1 MFSFFKKVYCI
12 NLTSREDRWERCKK
26 EFDLVK
32 VTNQVERFS
41 AVNLRRFDFDEQYDV
56 SIGPYSVVSAGG
68 CLASHRAIIQE
79 AKDNGLENVLVLEDD
94 VGFIPEEVNNFLK
107 AVDDLK
113 SQDWALFYLGAT
125 VERQMNFVTDNI
137 FKTTLPKATHAIA
150 NNHTVYEE
158 ILGTL
163 PEGTNEML
171 KFVKDRAALDD
182 YFVND
187 IQPRY
192 NCYICN
198 PMFVV
203 QGRSFSDIVQRNID
217 YSQDQLRFFQ
227 ENLPEKQ
234 LIENHK

>member
-1 MFSFFKKVYCI
+1 
-12 NLTSREDRWERCKK
+12 
-26 EFDLVK
+26 
-32 VTNQVERFS
+32 
-41 AVNLRRFDFDEQYDV
+41 
-56 SIGPYSVVSAGG
+56 
-68 CLASHRAIIQE
+68 LASHRAIIQE

-94 VGFIPEEVNNFLK
+94 VGFIPKETNNFLK

-125 VERQMNFVTDNI
+125 VERQMIFVTDNL
-137 FKTTLPKATHAIA
+137 FKTTLAKATHAIA
-150 NNHTVYEE
+150 YNHTVYDE

>member
-1 MFSFFKKVYCI
+1 MFNFFEKVHCI

-26 EFDLVK
+26 EFSAARVAD
-32 VTNQVERFS
+32 QVNRFP

-56 SIGPYSVVSAGG
+56 SVGPYSVVSAGG

-79 AKDNGLENVLVLEDD
+79 AKDNGLKNVLVLEDD
-94 VGFIPEEVNNFLK
+94 VSFILEATDEFLR
-107 AVDDLK
+107 AVEDLK
-113 SQDWALFYLGAT
+113 NQDWALFYLGAT
-125 VERQMNFVTDNI
+125 VEQQMGFVTENL
-137 FKTTLPKATHAIA
+137 FKTTLAKATHAIA
-150 NNHTVYEE
+150 YNHTIYDE
-158 ILGTL
+158 ILGTI
-163 PEGTNEML
+163 PEGVNEML

-182 YFVND
+182 YYVKE

-203 QGRSFSDIVQRNID
+203 QGRSFSDIVQMNID
-217 YSQDQLRFFQ
+217 YSHDQLRFFQ
-227 ENLPEKQ
+227 ENLPEKC